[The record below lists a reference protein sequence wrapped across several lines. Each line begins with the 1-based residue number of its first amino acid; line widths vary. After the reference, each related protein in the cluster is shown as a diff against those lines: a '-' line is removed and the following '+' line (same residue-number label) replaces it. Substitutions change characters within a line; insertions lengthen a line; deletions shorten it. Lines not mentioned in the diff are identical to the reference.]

1 MANYIKLPDGSF
13 FPVEEGENYS
23 SAMRAAYAKYPEAFG
38 GSKQEAPQ
46 KSGIA
51 GAIGK
56 GFESAVSSGRTALE
70 SLTGS
75 PEEAAQAAAKRQEK
89 LGEKYADQVSLEK
102 VKEAYNKD
110 GVLSAAKEA
119 LGQIPAAIAEQ
130 APNLGATIGGAR
142 AGAALGSFAG
152 PVGTVVGGL
161 AGAAI
166 PSLIQQFGGNIE
178 RQAQEQTARGEPLNI
193 SRGAAA
199 AAAVPQAALDVAGT
213 LIPFGGQLVSKLTGI
228 PAKALTIGAGNATK
242 IAEERLLTTLAKGT
256 ATGALAEV
264 PTEIA
269 QQMLERA
276 QAGLSLTDKD
286 ALEEYGRTA
295 YQVGLL
301 APLGAAGRFSEKG
314 AAKQEVAAK
323 KEEEKNLAATTA
335 FKEAEA
341 KATTP
346 EALNQLDDQ
355 YRAATQQ
362 IASMQQGLVKPTKGA
377 TPEEK
382 AAYAQAK
389 QEFDTFRKEEFQ
401 PLKQEYEKRK
411 PLIQKMQDER
421 QAALEAQASAEQ
433 PTAPKYATT
442 DIPGAAPYSQ
452 QPVVRLMEQQDNLR
466 QQFGQLEDRLAA
478 ATPEEYNQIHPEYEA
493 AKARL
498 AEMGSAIDERGGVS
512 VSEKDFAKQLSSETK
527 KFQDFQQKGEFDK
540 AKEQADKLA
549 DLKKRQALFDEMRAA
564 REQRGQT
571 GELFTQEQAPLP
583 PAEKPEGPA
592 QPTTVPGIA
601 KTPQEAM
608 QFEPKEVLAET
619 PRPEGYGMKPVKEA
633 VTLPSQR
640 DPKQLDIFSE
650 ENIARTKMTPEE
662 RAGADRRAAEATNAP
677 AGRMTQ
683 FVKDAEKQR
692 MARVLDTR
700 LNLAGTEAQR
710 TATPEQ
716 YDATMEQ
723 IKTLH
728 NKVVKAQGNASKSY
742 LQQLFDLADQEA
754 ALVGKVNTT
763 QEAGKSVARLNNQL
777 NSVRTRYDKI
787 LKTHVEPARKE
798 IERLYRSMYKAAPA
812 AKASVVEEEKKTAR
826 KAQLDTLKI
835 RDKEG
840 KVIGAKVSRAVK
852 TAKRINEGNVT
863 KEAEASAQMRKLA
876 DDLGRQEAAYD
887 KFSKDIAKRYAAL
900 RDKYGPNDPDVQTFQ
915 LKMNDAL
922 NEKAAELGRQTPEY
936 KATLKEQTGI
946 VREALAGSEQKV
958 ASKRTTQEVRKVKRA
973 KQEEQTGSPES
984 RAATEKKSLREA
996 GSRLTR
1002 AQVEE
1007 LVKTAYDTDGGTAY
1021 RTRETEGESVD
1032 PKAASD
1038 FMEKV
1043 QSKLPENVK
1052 LVYAANPG
1060 KIPVRLL
1067 KQMST
1072 EGVDPTEAMVQGA
1085 VFSDGT
1091 VLVVGDQHVDLKDLE
1106 ATVLHELV
1114 GHYGI
1119 DTIIGLERLQAY
1131 ANKTDLRKLAEEIGG
1146 KDLLNEVIRTA
1157 QANELMG
1164 RSEAVQKLQ
1173 VLREIIAHTEEARV
1187 NESFKQKAGRWF
1199 KELVGMVRAGLRD
1212 MGFTSS
1218 SVLSTSDVFYSLRQS
1233 RQAFAS
1239 KRIGPYRAAD
1249 GQIAFRS
1256 KVDPGVKS
1264 SFIATKPSIKDRLM
1278 GNFFGLAGRVQ
1289 LVDKDA
1295 AISEAFKRGA
1305 DKGIISSAEAL
1316 NGEFLLRFGQ
1326 NVSQYAQQF
1335 LTHGAVQYQTVTRN
1349 GVTEKIFLSD
1359 KGANMTEVAEAL
1371 HKGKFDSD
1379 TEAEA
1384 FLTAYVAGQRA
1395 DAVGWEKLNY
1405 KDPAAVKREYQERM
1419 SALKANPEQ
1428 LAAVQEAA
1436 KIYQEYN
1443 NGLIDFLV
1451 QTGEMTPEKA
1461 AALKKIPYIP
1471 YYRVDGD
1478 SLNLFVAGEKP
1489 IRIGNVK
1496 DQPELQQLVGGEDQ
1510 IMPIFTSAVQNTFII
1525 TRMGLRNAVMKDNSF
1540 LLHKLGI
1547 ASKIGQGMGPKGE
1560 NVVRF
1565 KVKGKDH
1572 FAVIDTDQFDIPAEL
1587 VVKGMEG
1594 IKTTL
1599 PAAIR
1604 LMGYPADILRKFVT
1618 RNPAYAVRQV
1628 IRDPLNAWLTTGTD
1642 ATPIFSS
1649 MKELA
1654 SMVAGRSETEAKL
1667 MQTGAISSNV
1677 FSGNARDTDMFLRD
1691 IAAGKSGWDKVM
1703 AKADA
1708 LAMQGD
1714 AATRAVIYK
1723 ESIDKGMSEQQALLR
1738 TLESMN
1744 FGRRGLSPSLQ
1755 MLSTVIPFF
1764 NAQIQGLDVLYRAYK
1779 GQMPFNEQLK
1789 IKEKMLQRGMFMA
1802 LGTIAYA
1809 AAMQDDEA
1817 YKRAKPE
1824 ERYGN
1829 WFVYLPGLSEPV
1841 KAPIPFE
1848 LGYLFKA
1855 LPEAVWN
1862 MAAGDEKASKAV
1874 GGFLKLLGQSNPF
1887 GLPQAV
1893 KPVAEVVLGK
1903 SFFSG
1908 DIESAREKQLLPSER
1923 YRDNTTELAKLIG
1936 AATASKTVKDIT
1948 GKEGVTPIEIDY
1960 LIRGYM
1966 GGLGIAI
1973 VQLANPLLN
1982 TEMKAD
1988 VAQPSLKLS
1997 KTPFIGGLF
2006 QPVEGRGTLDEA
2018 YDMMTQVNQTKAT
2031 YNRLVEKGERA
2042 EAKAFAQEHADKL
2055 ALASTSGQVFKFLG
2069 ELAKQE
2075 RMVRA
2080 DPRLT
2085 TEQKDARLEKLDQQ
2099 KVNYARKFILLG
2111 DRTTRQ

>member
-13 FPVEEGENYS
+13 FPVEEGEDYS

-38 GSKQEAPQ
+38 GSRQETP
-46 KSGIA
+46 KKGGIS

-70 SLTGS
+70 SLTGT
-75 PEEAAQAAAKRQEK
+75 PEEAAQAGLKRQEK

-130 APNLGATIGGAR
+130 APQLGATLGGAR

-166 PSLIQQFGGNIE
+166 PSLIQQFGGNVE
-178 RQAQEQTARGEPLNI
+178 RQAQEQAARGEPLDI

-199 AAAVPQAALDVAGT
+199 AAAIPQAALDVAGT
-213 LIPFGGQLVSKLTGI
+213 LIPFGGRLVSKLTGI
-228 PAKALTIGAGNATK
+228 PEKALTIGTGNAAK
-242 IAEERLLTTLAKGT
+242 LAEERLLTTLAKGT
-256 ATGALAEV
+256 GVGALAEI
-264 PTEIA
+264 PTEIT

-276 QAGLSLTDKD
+276 QAGLSLTDQD

-301 APLGAAGRFSEKG
+301 APLGAAGRLSSKAG
-314 AAKQEVAAK
+314 AKQEVAAK
-323 KEEEKNLAATTA
+323 QAEEKQAADTAAFQAAEAAATD
-335 FKEAEA
+335 
-341 KATTP
+341 P
-346 EALNQLDDQ
+346 EALSRLDDQ
-355 YRAATQQ
+355 YRAATQRM
-362 IASMQQGLVKPTKGA
+362 AAMQQELVKPTKGA

-382 AAYAQAK
+382 AAYTESKKA
-389 QEFDTFRKEEFQ
+389 FDTFRKEEFM

-411 PLIQKMQDER
+411 PLIDKMQDER
-421 QAALEAQASAEQ
+421 QAALEAQAGAEQ
-433 PTAPKYATT
+433 PTAPRFATT

-452 QPVVRLMEQQDNLR
+452 QPVVRLMEQQDQLR

-493 AKARL
+493 TKARL
-498 AEMGSAIDERGGVS
+498 AEMGSAIEERGGVS
-512 VSEKDFAKQLSSETK
+512 VSEKDFGKQLASETK

-549 DLKKRQALFDEMRAA
+549 DLKKRQALFDEMRVA

-583 PAEKPEGPA
+583 PTEKPEGPE

-601 KTPQEAM
+601 ATPQEAM

-633 VTLPSQR
+633 VKLPSQR
-640 DPKQLDIFSE
+640 DPRQLDIFSQ
-650 ENIARTKMTPEE
+650 ENITRTGMTPAE
-662 RAGADRRAAEATNAP
+662 REAADRRAAEAVPKRGQVA
-677 AGRMTQ
+677 Q

-692 MARVLDTR
+692 LARALDTR

-742 LQQLFDLADQEA
+742 LQQLFDLADQEK
-754 ALVGKVNTT
+754 ALVDSINTA
-763 QEAGKSVARLNNQL
+763 QDAGKSTTRLNNQL
-777 NSVRTRYDKI
+777 AGLRKRYDNI
-787 LKTHVEPARKE
+787 LNTHVEPARKK
-798 IERLYRSMYKAAPA
+798 IEALYRGMYKAEPA
-812 AKASVVEEEKKTAR
+812 AKASVVAKEKKEAAE
-826 KAQLDTLKI
+826 AQLDTLKI
-835 RDKEG
+835 RDAEG
-840 KVIGAKVSRAVK
+840 KAIGAKVSRAVK

-863 KEAEASAQMRKLA
+863 KEAETSAQMRKLA

-900 RDKYGPNDPDVQTFQ
+900 RDKYGPNDPDVQAFQ

-946 VREALAGSEQKV
+946 VREALAGGKQTV
-958 ASKRTTQEVRKVKRA
+958 ASKRTAQETRKVRRA
-973 KQEEQTGSPES
+973 ATEERTGSAES
-984 RAATEKKSLREA
+984 RAATEKKSMREA
-996 GSRLTR
+996 GSRLTK

-1007 LVKTAYDTDGGTAY
+1007 LVKAAYDTDGGTAY

-1032 PKAASD
+1032 ARAAAD

-1052 LVYAANPG
+1052 LVYAADSG

-1067 KQMST
+1067 KQMAA
-1072 EGVDPTEAMVQGA
+1072 EGVDPIDAMVQGA

-1119 DTIIGLERLQAY
+1119 DTIIGTKRLQEY
-1131 ANKTDLRKLAEEIGG
+1131 ANKTDLRKLAEDIGG
-1146 KDLLNEVIRTA
+1146 EKLLREVTMTA
-1157 QANELMG
+1157 QANAAMG
-1164 RSEAVQKLQ
+1164 RSEEVQKLQ

-1187 NESFKQKAGRWF
+1187 TESFKQKAGRWL
-1199 KELVGMVRAGLRD
+1199 KELIGMVRAGLRD

-1218 SVLSTSDVFYSLRQS
+1218 PLLSTSDVFYSLRQS

-1249 GQIAFRS
+1249 GQIAFRT

-1264 SFIATKPSIKDRLM
+1264 SFIATKPTIKDRLF

-1316 NGEFLLRFGQ
+1316 NGEWLLRFGQ

-1335 LTHGAVQYQTVTRN
+1335 LTHGRVQYQSVTRN
-1349 GVTEKIFLSD
+1349 GVTEKIFMSD
-1359 KGANMTEVAEAL
+1359 KGPNMTDAAEAL
-1371 HKGKFDSD
+1371 HKGKFEND

-1384 FLTAYVAGQRA
+1384 TLTAYIAGQRA
-1395 DAVGWEKLNY
+1395 DVVGWDKLNY
-1405 KDPAAVKREYQERM
+1405 KDPAAVKREYEERM
-1419 SALKANPEQ
+1419 AALKANPEQ
-1428 LAAVQEAA
+1428 LAAVKEAA
-1436 KIYQEYN
+1436 RIYQEYN

-1451 QTGEMTPEKA
+1451 QTEEMTKEKA
-1461 AALKKIPYIP
+1461 DALKKIPYVP
-1471 YYRVDGD
+1471 FYRVDGD

-1489 IRIGNVK
+1489 IRIGNIK

-1510 IMPIFTSAVQNTFII
+1510 IMPIFTSAVQNTFIL
-1525 TRMGLRNAVMKDNSF
+1525 TRMGLRNAMMRDNSF
-1540 LLHKLGI
+1540 LLHKLGM
-1547 ASKIGQGMGPKGE
+1547 ASKIGPGMGPKGE

-1572 FAVIDTDQFDIPAEL
+1572 FAVIDTDKFDIPAEL

-1599 PAAIR
+1599 PAAIK

-1654 SMVAGRSETEAKL
+1654 SMVAGRSEAEAQL
-1667 MQTGAISSNV
+1667 MRTGAISSNV
-1677 FSGNARDTDMFLRD
+1677 FSGNARDMDMFLRD
-1691 IAAGKSGWDKVM
+1691 ISAGKSGWEKLM

-1723 ESIDKGMSEQQALLR
+1723 ESIEKGMSEQQALLR

-1744 FGRRGLSPSLQ
+1744 FGRRGLSPSMQ

-1764 NAQIQGLDVLYRAYK
+1764 NAQIQGLDVLYRAFK

-1789 IKEKMLQRGMFMA
+1789 IKEKLLQRGMFMA

-1829 WFVYLPGLSEPV
+1829 WFVYIPGFDEPV

-1855 LPEAVWN
+1855 LPEAIWN
-1862 MAAGDEKASKAV
+1862 MAANDEKASKAV
-1874 GGFLKLLGQSNPF
+1874 GGFLKLVAQTNPF

-1908 DIESAREKQLLPSER
+1908 DIESTREKQVLASER
-1923 YRDNTTELAKLIG
+1923 YRDNTTELAKLLG
-1936 AATASKTVKDIT
+1936 AVTASKTIKDIT
-1948 GKEGVTPIEIDY
+1948 GKEGVSPIEIDY
-1960 LIRGYM
+1960 LIRGYT
-1966 GGLGIAI
+1966 GGLGIAL

-1982 TEMKAD
+1982 TEMSAE
-1988 VAQPSLKLS
+1988 VAKPSLKLS

-2018 YDMMTQVNQTKAT
+2018 YSMMEKINQTKAT

-2042 EAKAFAQEHADKL
+2042 EARAFAQENADKL

-2069 ELAKQE
+2069 DLAAQE
-2075 RMVRA
+2075 RRVRA

-2085 TEQKDARLEKLDQQ
+2085 TEQKDERLAKLDQQ
-2099 KVNYARKFILLG
+2099 KVNYARKFILQA

>member
-13 FPVEEGENYS
+13 FPVEEGENYT

-38 GSKQEAPQ
+38 AEKQEAPK
-46 KSGIA
+46 KSGVT

-56 GFESAVSSGRTALE
+56 GFESTLSQLRSGV
-70 SLTGS
+70 GKYIN
-75 PEEAAQAAAKRQEK
+75 PEEAAVAGLQR
-89 LGEKYADQVSLEK
+89 GEEISGKYADQIGIDK

-110 GVLSAAKEA
+110 GVLSAAKEV
-119 LGQIPAAIAEQ
+119 GRQIPLAIAEQ
-130 APNLGATIGGAR
+130 APNLAASFGGAR
-142 AGAALGSFAG
+142 LGAMAGAPLGPYGALAGGALGAFLPSKLQSL
-152 PVGTVVGGL
+152 GGD
-161 AGAAI
+161 
-166 PSLIQQFGGNIE
+166 IE
-178 RQAQEQTARGEPLNI
+178 RQAQEQTARGEPVKI
-193 SRGAAA
+193 DTGAAELA
-199 AAAVPQAALDVAGT
+199 STGQGALEVVAT
-213 LIPFGGQLVSKLTGI
+213 FVPFGKQLVSKLTGI
-228 PAKALTIGAGNATK
+228 PAKALTIGTGNAAK
-242 IAEERLLTTLAKGT
+242 LAEERLATTLAKGT
-256 ATGALAEV
+256 GVGVLAEV
-264 PTEIA
+264 PTEIT

-276 QAGLSLTDKD
+276 QAGLSLTDQD

-301 APLGAAGRFSEKG
+301 APLGAAGRLSSKAG
-314 AAKQEVAAK
+314 AKQEVAAK
-323 KEEEKNLAATTA
+323 KAEEQNLAATTA
-335 FKEAEA
+335 FKESEA
-341 KATTP
+341 KATAP
-346 EALNQLDDQ
+346 EALTQLDDQ
-355 YRAATQQ
+355 YRAATQHM
-362 IASMQQGLVKPTKGA
+362 ASLQQDLVKPTKGA

-389 QEFDTFRKEEFQ
+389 QEFDTFRKEEFM

-411 PLIQKMQDER
+411 PLIEKMQDER
-421 QAALEAQASAEQ
+421 QAALEAQTGAEQ
-433 PTAPKYATT
+433 PTAAKYGTT

-466 QQFGQLEDRLAA
+466 QQFGQLEDRLTA
-478 ATPEEYNQIHPEYEA
+478 ATPEEYAQLHPEYEA
-493 AKARL
+493 VKARL
-498 AEMGSAIDERGGVS
+498 TEMGSAIDERGGVS
-512 VSEKDFAKQLSSETK
+512 VSEKDFVKQLAAETK

-583 PAEKPEGPA
+583 PTEKPEGPA

-601 KTPQEAM
+601 ETPAQAM
-608 QFEPKEVLAET
+608 QFEPKEVVAET

-640 DPKQLDIFSE
+640 DPKQLDIFSQ
-650 ENIARTKMTPEE
+650 ENITRTGMTPEE
-662 RAGADRRAAEATNAP
+662 RAAADRRVAEATNVP
-677 AGRMTQ
+677 AGRIAQ
-683 FVKDAEKQR
+683 SIKDAEKQR
-692 MARVLDTR
+692 MTRVLDTR

-710 TATPEQ
+710 TVTPEQ

-728 NKVVKAQGNASKSY
+728 NKVVKAQGNATKSY
-742 LQQLFDLADQEA
+742 LQQLFDLADQEK
-754 ALVGKVNTT
+754 ALVDSINTAQT
-763 QEAGKSVARLNNQL
+763 AGKSVTRLNKQL
-777 NSVRTRYDKI
+777 NGLRNRYDNI
-787 LKTHVEPARKE
+787 FNTHVDPARKK
-798 IERLYRSMYKAAPA
+798 IETLYQGMYKAKPA
-812 AKASVVEEEKKTAR
+812 AKASAVAAEKKAAGE
-826 KAQLDTLKI
+826 AQLGTLKI
-835 RDKEG
+835 KNAEG
-840 KVIGAKVSRAVK
+840 KTIGAKVSRAVK
-852 TAKRINEGNVT
+852 ETKRISEGNVR
-863 KEAEASAQMRKLA
+863 KEAEDSAQMRKLA
-876 DDLGRQEAAYD
+876 DDLGRQEPEFD
-887 KFSKDIAKRYAAL
+887 KLGKSMMKRLKAL
-900 RDKYGPNDPDVQTFQ
+900 QEKYGKGDFQVTQFQ
-915 LKMNDAL
+915 LQMNDAL
-922 NEKAAELGRQTPEY
+922 NAKALELGRQTPEY
-936 KATLKEQTGI
+936 KATLAEQTGI
-946 VREALAGSEQKV
+946 VKEALAQSKQETP
-958 ASKRTTQEVRKVKRA
+958 SKRSIQETRKVRRA
-973 KQEEQTGSPES
+973 PTEERTGSAES
-984 RAATEKKSLREA
+984 RATTERKALREA
-996 GSRLTR
+996 GSRLTK

-1038 FMEKV
+1038 FIEKV

-1067 KQMST
+1067 KQMSN
-1072 EGVDPTEAMVQGA
+1072 EGIDPTEAMVQGA

-1146 KDLLNEVIRTA
+1146 QDLLNEVIRTA
-1157 QANELMG
+1157 QANERMG
-1164 RSEAVQKLQ
+1164 RSVEVQKLQ
-1173 VLREIIAHTEEARV
+1173 ALREIIAHTEEARV
-1187 NESFKQKAGRWF
+1187 NESFKQKAGRWL
-1199 KELVGMVRAGLRD
+1199 KELIGMVRAGLRD

-1218 SVLSTSDVFYSLRQS
+1218 SLLSTSDVFYSLRQS

-1239 KRIGPYRAAD
+1239 KRLGPYRAAD
-1249 GQIAFRS
+1249 GQIAFRT

-1278 GNFFGLAGRVQ
+1278 GNFLGLAGRVQ
-1289 LVDKDA
+1289 LVDQHA

-1316 NGEFLLRFGQ
+1316 NGEWLLRFGQ

-1335 LTHGAVQYQTVTRN
+1335 MTHGRVQYQTVTRN
-1349 GVTEKIFLSD
+1349 GVTEKIFMSD
-1359 KGANMTEVAEAL
+1359 KGPNMLDAAEAL
-1371 HKGKFDSD
+1371 YKGKFDSD

-1395 DAVGWEKLNY
+1395 EAVGWEKLNY

-1419 SALKANPEQ
+1419 AALKANQ
-1428 LAAVQEAA
+1428 TQFDAVQEAA
-1436 KIYQEYN
+1436 KIYQTYN

-1510 IMPIFTSAVQNTFII
+1510 IMPIFTSAVQNTFIL
-1525 TRMGLRNAVMKDNSF
+1525 TRMGLRNAMMKDNSF
-1540 LLHKLGI
+1540 LLHKLGM
-1547 ASKIGQGMGPKGE
+1547 ASKIGPGMGPKGE

-1572 FAVIDTDQFDIPAEL
+1572 FAVIDTDKFDIPAEL

-1642 ATPIFSS
+1642 ATPVLSS

-1654 SMVAGRSETEAKL
+1654 KMVAGRSETEEQL
-1667 MQTGAISSNV
+1667 MRTGAISSNV
-1677 FSGNARDTDMFLRD
+1677 FSGNARDMDMLLRD
-1691 IAAGKSGWDKVM
+1691 ITAGKSGWAKLM

-1744 FGRRGLSPSLQ
+1744 FGRRGLSPSMQ

-1789 IKEKMLQRGMFMA
+1789 IKEKMMQRGMFMA

-1829 WFVYLPGLSEPV
+1829 WFIYIPGFDEPI

-1948 GKEGVTPIEIDY
+1948 GKEGITPIEIDY
-1960 LIRGYM
+1960 LIRGYT

-1973 VQLANPLLN
+1973 VQLANPLFN
-1982 TEMKAD
+1982 MEMKSD
-1988 VAQPSLKLS
+1988 VAKPSLKLS

-2018 YDMMTQVNQTKAT
+2018 YSMMEQVKQTKAT
-2031 YNRLVEKGERA
+2031 YNSLVEKGERA
-2042 EAKAFAQEHADKL
+2042 EARAFAQENADKL

-2075 RMVRA
+2075 RIVKA

-2085 TEQKDARLEKLDQQ
+2085 TEQKDERLARLDQQ
-2099 KVNYARKFILLG
+2099 KINYARRFILLG